1 MRKIPRQKRSREMV
15 ARLLDATAT
24 TLAQRG
30 LDQTTTNHIAEAAGV
45 SIGSLYQYF
54 PDKDA
59 LIEAL
64 LERMAE
70 QVMELFRQRAQQID
84 VSRFELRD
92 VAKVA
97 ISYGYAHMKADPVL
111 RELVQHWHRVPI
123 RQLLEPLA
131 QFFLMMAQPYFLQ
144 RYRDYPVQDLAPKL
158 YVLIQSTLFTTL
170 HYLVEPNPAV
180 SESQLIDTLT
190 DMIVALLER

>member
-15 ARLLDATAT
+15 ARLLDATAE
-24 TLAQRG
+24 TLAVRG

-70 QVMELFRQRAQQID
+70 QVMELFRQRALQID

-97 ISYGYAHMKADPVL
+97 ISYGYAHMKTDPVL

-158 YVLIQSTLFTTL
+158 YVLIQSTLFTTM
-170 HYLVEPNPAV
+170 HYLVQPNPAV
-180 SESQLIDTLT
+180 SETQLIDTLT